1 MILFT
6 FYWSYIFPS
15 FFWRTSIKEDTHIWL
30 IKYAAKLCLLAAWWE
45 IVYSLLKTYW
55 RKRLSCI
62 IMLPRSL
69 LLHACMHGLVV
80 MCTLCTYSTIFQA
93 CPTCVQRTCGCV
105 CVVVYNVR
113 RRLFS
118 FPRIDALDL
127 FNDLLTRVVFW
138 FGSFF
143 HISVLKS

>member
-15 FFWRTSIKEDTHIWL
+15 FFLKNLDRGGHTYLTHQVCG
-30 IKYAAKLCLLAAWWE
+30 KAMLAAWWE

-80 MCTLCTYSTIFQA
+80 MCTLCTYSTIFQ
-93 CPTCVQRTCGCV
+93 V
-105 CVVVYNVR
+105 CRCSMSVDDC
-113 RRLFS
+113 S
-118 FPRIDALDL
+118 ISHALTL
-127 FNDLLTRVVFW
+127 WTSLMTYLLELCSGLVP
-138 FGSFF
+138 FF
-143 HISVLKS
+143 ILVS

>member
-93 CPTCVQRTCGCV
+93 CPTCVLRTCRCV
-105 CVVVYNVR
+105 LCRSVDDCSV
-113 RRLFS
+113 S
-118 FPRIDALDL
+118 HALTL
-127 FNDLLTRVVFW
+127 WTSLMTYLLELCSGLVP
-138 FGSFF
+138 FF
-143 HISVLKS
+143 ILVS